1 MKIKVKI
8 TREYDTQVEDHAHL
22 FEGVS
27 DPQEKALRYF
37 AEDIDLMTYEQAKE
51 QGTVE
56 VVK

>member
-1 MKIKVKI
+1 MKIKVTI
-8 TREYDTQVEDHAHL
+8 AREYDTQGENHAHL

-51 QGTVE
+51 QGIVE
-56 VVK
+56 VIK